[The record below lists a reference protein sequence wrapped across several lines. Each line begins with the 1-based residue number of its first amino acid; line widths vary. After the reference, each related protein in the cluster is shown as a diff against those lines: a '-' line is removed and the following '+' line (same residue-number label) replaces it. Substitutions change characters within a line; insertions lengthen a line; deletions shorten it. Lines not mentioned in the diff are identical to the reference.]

1 MDTFQAK
8 VSDIRVG
15 DLVNNNWIV
24 SGIDTDNDNGFIRY
38 IISYTHTDTGEE
50 WTNDYLPNDVV
61 TYRHYKMSAQELY
74 QQWLA
79 RVSDLDISEFPELL
93 TLIREISELNK
104 ITQQAEKE
112 ITK

>member
-1 MDTFQAK
+1 
-8 VSDIRVG
+8 
-15 DLVNNNWIV
+15 
-24 SGIDTDNDNGFIRY
+24 
-38 IISYTHTDTGEE
+38 
-50 WTNDYLPNDVV
+50 
-61 TYRHYKMSAQELY
+61 MSAQELY

-79 RVSDLDISEFPELL
+79 RVSDLDISKFPELL

>member
-1 MDTFQAK
+1 MGGGE
-8 VSDIRVG
+8 VL
-15 DLVNNNWIV
+15 DLEPRK
-24 SGIDTDNDNGFIRY
+24 DK
-38 IISYTHTDTGEE
+38 E
-50 WTNDYLPNDVV
+50 
-61 TYRHYKMSAQELY
+61 MSAQELY

-79 RVSDLDISEFPELL
+79 RVSDLDISEFPDLL